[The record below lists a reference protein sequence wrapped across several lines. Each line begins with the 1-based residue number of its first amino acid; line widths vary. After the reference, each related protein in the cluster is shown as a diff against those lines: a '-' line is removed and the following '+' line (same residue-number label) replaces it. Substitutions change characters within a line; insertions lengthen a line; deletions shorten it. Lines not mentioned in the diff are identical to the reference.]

1 MCKKK
6 KKEKQEVRKM
16 TKVEMYEMLL
26 NMEEVNANDELVAK
40 IQTELDVLSR
50 KSSNESAKRKEKKEH
65 DEVLRGVIL
74 SVLQEA
80 GEPLSRTGIQERAE
94 ELASLSP
101 QKITSLMSPLVK
113 EGVVKK
119 SLTMIEKKKSTV
131 YSV

>member
-1 MCKKK
+1 
-6 KKEKQEVRKM
+6 M

-65 DEVLRGVIL
+65 DATLRGVIL
-74 SVLQEA
+74 TVLQDA

-101 QKITSLMSPLVK
+101 QKITSLISPMVK
-113 EGVVKK
+113 DGTVKK